1 MILNL
6 EGIEGALKSNKNKF
20 TSTNRIRLKLL
31 PLPPVFRVK
40 MDKIDEVK
48 SNKDYKI
55 PFVGLK
61 IGVHEYEFK
70 ITNSFFEMFEYSL
83 IQKGEVDVKFRLEK
97 KETMMIG
104 DFGINGK
111 VEMECDRCTDPIEVA
126 VKGNY
131 QLIYKF
137 DTKESEDE
145 TLVTIYPEE
154 FEIDIQDSILEFVSV
169 SLPSRSVHE
178 EGECNEEM
186 IDLLSEYV
194 MVSTEENSVEDEED
208 DDEDIDPRWSA
219 LKGLKNKDD

>member
-1 MILNL
+1 M
-6 EGIEGALKSNKNKF
+6 
-20 TSTNRIRLKLL
+20 L
-31 PLPPVFRVK
+31 PLPPVFRMK
-40 MDKIDEVK
+40 TYKIEEVK

-70 ITNSFFEMFEYSL
+70 VTDSFFEMFEYSL
-83 IQKGEVDVKFRLEK
+83 IQKGEVDVSFRLEK

-104 DFGINGK
+104 DFLISGK

-137 DTKESEDE
+137 DTQESEDE
-145 TLVTIYPEE
+145 TLVTVYPED
-154 FEIDIQDSILEFVSV
+154 FEIDIQDSILEFISV
-169 SLPSRSVHE
+169 SLPTRAVHE

-186 IDLLSEYV
+186 IELLSEYV
-194 MVSTEENSVEDEED
+194 MVSTEENGVEEEVNDEE
-208 DDEDIDPRWSA
+208 EIDPRWSA
-219 LKGLKNKDD
+219 LKGLKKKDD

>member
-31 PLPPVFRVK
+31 PLPPVFRMK

-83 IQKGEVDVKFRLEK
+83 IQKGEVDVNFRLEK

-104 DFGINGK
+104 DFSIEGN
-111 VEMECDRCTDPIEVA
+111 VEMECDRCTDPIEVT
-126 VKGNY
+126 VNGNY

-145 TLVTIYPEE
+145 TLFTVYPED
-154 FEIDIQDSILEFVSV
+154 FEIDIQDSILEFILV
-169 SLPSRSVHE
+169 SLPSRVVHD
-178 EGECNEEM
+178 EGKCNEEM
-186 IDLLSEYV
+186 LDLLSEYV
-194 MVSTEENSVEDEED
+194 MISTEESVEDEED
-208 DDEDIDPRWSA
+208 DNEEIDPRWSA

>member
-83 IQKGEVDVKFRLEK
+83 IQKGEVDVNFRLEK

-104 DFGINGK
+104 DFSIEGN
-111 VEMECDRCTDPIEVA
+111 VEMECDRCTDPIDVA
-126 VKGNY
+126 VNGNY

-145 TLVTIYPEE
+145 TLVTVYPED
-154 FEIDIQDSILEFVSV
+154 FEINIQDSILEFILV
-169 SLPSRSVHE
+169 SLPSRVVHE
-178 EGECNEEM
+178 EGKCNEEM
-186 IDLLSEYV
+186 LDLLSEYV
-194 MVSTEENSVEDEED
+194 MISTEESVEDEED
-208 DDEDIDPRWSA
+208 DNEEIDPRWSA